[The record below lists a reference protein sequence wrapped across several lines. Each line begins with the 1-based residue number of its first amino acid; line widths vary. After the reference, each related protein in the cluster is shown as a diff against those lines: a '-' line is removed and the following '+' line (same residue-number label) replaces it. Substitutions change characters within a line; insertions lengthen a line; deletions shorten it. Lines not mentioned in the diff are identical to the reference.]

1 MDEIIGGVVNLL
13 HAAAR
18 ALDAFATH
26 REIVAEQL
34 TLDVA
39 IKRAQLRSFAIRLR
53 DDGMPPS
60 PFDDEDAEEGSGPP
74 TEASATNGCTK
85 EG

>member
-1 MDEIIGGVVNLL
+1 MDEIIGAIVNVL

-39 IKRAQLRSFAIRLR
+39 LKRAQLRSFAIRFR
-53 DDGMPPS
+53 DDGAAPS
-60 PFDDEDAEEGSGPP
+60 PFDDDGPP
-74 TEASATNGCTK
+74 TEASATNGSK